1 LLACPS
7 FPDFIF
13 AGRDDGE
20 DGAAPSKKHA
30 EDGKPVEEDDAD
42 NEGEPNKIL
51 FVQNLPESAPPAAI
65 TAALKQVLTQQMSLA
80 CCHIYSSQLFARFN
94 GLSDV
99 RLPPGRPGLAFV
111 EYQTEEFSAAAL
123 SALNGF
129 EFDAGRR
136 LKVSFA
142 AK

>member
-1 LLACPS
+1 M
-7 FPDFIF
+7 
-13 AGRDDGE
+13 
-20 DGAAPSKKHA
+20 
-30 EDGKPVEEDDAD
+30 EEDDND
-42 NEGEPNKIL
+42 SEPNKIL
-51 FVQNLPESAPPAAI
+51 FVQNLPEDAPPAAI
-65 TAALKQVLTQQMSLA
+65 TAALKQVLAQNLSRIVLSTRSIYA
-80 CCHIYSSQLFARFN
+80 HIHVSNFAFPQLFGRFN

-111 EYQTEEFSAAAL
+111 EYQTEELSAAAQ

-129 EFDAGRR
+129 EFDVGTR

>member
-1 LLACPS
+1 MSFAC
-7 FPDFIF
+7 FHFF
-13 AGRDDGE
+13 
-20 DGAAPSKKHA
+20 
-30 EDGKPVEEDDAD
+30 D
-42 NEGEPNKIL
+42 NSAIL
-51 FVQNLPESAPPAAI
+51 
-65 TAALKQVLTQQMSLA
+65 
-80 CCHIYSSQLFARFN
+80 QLFARFN

-99 RLPPGRPGLAFV
+99 RLPPGRPGLAFI

>member
-1 LLACPS
+1 LPCFVLLTTIIYARIHIS
-7 FPDFIF
+7 NIAFP
-13 AGRDDGE
+13 
-20 DGAAPSKKHA
+20 
-30 EDGKPVEEDDAD
+30 
-42 NEGEPNKIL
+42 
-51 FVQNLPESAPPAAI
+51 
-65 TAALKQVLTQQMSLA
+65 
-80 CCHIYSSQLFARFN
+80 QLFGRFN

-111 EYQTEEFSAAAL
+111 EYQTEELSAAAQ

-129 EFDAGRR
+129 EFDVGTR

>member
-1 LLACPS
+1 MPAIRPAVVLHLLCDIS
-7 FPDFIF
+7 QF
-13 AGRDDGE
+13 AH
-20 DGAAPSKKHA
+20 AAT
-30 EDGKPVEEDDAD
+30 
-42 NEGEPNKIL
+42 L
-51 FVQNLPESAPPAAI
+51 
-65 TAALKQVLTQQMSLA
+65 
-80 CCHIYSSQLFARFN
+80 QLFSRFN

-111 EYQTEEFSAAAL
+111 EYQTEELSAAAL

>member
-1 LLACPS
+1 MLPTPRTSFFALL
-7 FPDFIF
+7 F
-13 AGRDDGE
+13 
-20 DGAAPSKKHA
+20 
-30 EDGKPVEEDDAD
+30 
-42 NEGEPNKIL
+42 L
-51 FVQNLPESAPPAAI
+51 FDHAAI
-65 TAALKQVLTQQMSLA
+65 L
-80 CCHIYSSQLFARFN
+80 QLFARFN

-129 EFDAGRR
+129 EFDVGRR